1 VGVLGTP
8 DTPIGDIV
16 MSLDGIK
23 WQPHARIEKYDA
35 ADVVEL
41 TRVLG
46 HEPSAEELRALGA
59 DPRILEVSGN
69 LLTTAGL
76 SRITSLIIGGGG
88 TTFSNGNAAVGVG
101 TSSTGELVGNT
112 ALGGDGNA
120 STARYNAAD
129 ATYPSASNGV
139 ITVQATF
146 DSGEANFAWNEW
158 CWVIAP
164 ATITEGATLA
174 SLSSGSEVMINRKV
188 ASMGTKASGASW
200 VFTTTVTLS

>member
-1 VGVLGTP
+1 MT
-8 DTPIGDIV
+8 I
-16 MSLDGIK
+16 DGIK

-35 ADVVEL
+35 ADVMEL

-46 HEPSAEELRALGA
+46 YEPSAEELRNLGA

-69 LLTTAGL
+69 QLMTAGL
-76 SRITSLIIGGGG
+76 NRITSLIIGAGG
-88 TTFSNGNAAVGVG
+88 TAFSNTNAAVGVG
-101 TSSTGELVGNT
+101 TSTTAENPSQL

-129 ATYPSASNGV
+129 GGYPSQSNGV

-164 ATITEGATLA
+164 ATITEGATLN
-174 SLSSGSEVMINRKV
+174 SLSSTGTAEVMINRKV

-200 VFTTTVTLS
+200 VFTTTVTLA